1 MTSVSIPR
9 DFNCSKRY
17 VPNDADVL
25 LRVRGLPTS
34 STARR
39 MGDASAEETDWVG
52 RSGTGEDEAEAIAS
66 SQEAAWEVKSE
77 SEGWPVTNPHTV
89 VFEYMLIELR

>member
-1 MTSVSIPR
+1 MTSVSTPR

-17 VPNDADVL
+17 VPNEADVL
-25 LRVRGLPTS
+25 LRMRGLPTS

-39 MGDASAEETDWVG
+39 MGVASAEETVWVG
-52 RSGTGEDEAEAIAS
+52 RAGTDEDKAEAILS

-77 SEGWPVTNPHTV
+77 SEG
-89 VFEYMLIELR
+89 